1 MVYNIIREV
10 NNFVAVK
17 QLQRTTIK
25 YFCYVQSTQSVD
37 QTAQPTASSQQQT
50 AVKRETNQYELL
62 GEREILALIKNF
74 KELDDGEKSD
84 LLQYMKEL
92 ERKDPVKVKRLKR
105 KMYEK

>member
-1 MVYNIIREV
+1 MSTGPVRSIEQRRAE
-10 NNFVAVK
+10 
-17 QLQRTTIK
+17 LQDPGAGAA
-25 YFCYVQSTQSVD
+25 VQSTQSVD